1 LRERTPDDALTGGV
15 AVTSSKGEIM
25 GSIIII
31 SGSGAGNYYPLGRRT
46 NVIGRDEA
54 LPIQL
59 LDQHVSRKHLQ
70 VHYDKEHD
78 RYVAKDMNSRHGV
91 VINGR
96 RIRGEI
102 VLSDEDVIV
111 LGETTLMFTTSDFP
125 DQASALAFHKT
136 AGQRIR
142 ATMLK

>member
-1 LRERTPDDALTGGV
+1 MA
-15 AVTSSKGEIM
+15 
-25 GSIIII
+25 SIIII
-31 SGSGAGNYYPLGRRT
+31 SGNGEGNYYPLGRRT

-70 VHYDKEHD
+70 VRFDKENE
-78 RYVAKDMNSRHGV
+78 RYVAKDMSSRHGV

-96 RIRGEI
+96 RVHSEV
-102 VLSDEDVIV
+102 VLADEDVIV
-111 LGETTLMFTTSDFP
+111 LGGTTLMFTTSDFP
-125 DQASALAFHKT
+125 DQASALEFHKT
-136 AGQRIR
+136 AGQRVR